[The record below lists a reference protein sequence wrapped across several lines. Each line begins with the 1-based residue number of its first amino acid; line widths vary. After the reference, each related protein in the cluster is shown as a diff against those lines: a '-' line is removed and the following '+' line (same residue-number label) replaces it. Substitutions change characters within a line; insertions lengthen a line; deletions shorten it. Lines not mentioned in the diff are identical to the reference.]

1 MTGLYVYA
9 VVRADH
15 PVPHGLL
22 GVGEKEVRLLRDG
35 RLAVAVSA
43 APDPLVGRRREL
55 LAHSATVEALW
66 GQGPVLPMRF
76 GVVAPDEDA
85 LRRDVLDDPDGRLV
99 DRLEVLADAAEVSVK
114 VWHDEPTV
122 LREVVSENRE
132 IAALRA
138 RTQRSGGSYGDQIRL
153 GEMVAAAVEAKA
165 SQDADRLLADLTP
178 LAVATVPGPPVDGAL
193 LNASFLIE
201 REQADAFRTAVDRL
215 ISAEAGRF
223 SVRVAGPVPPYSFV
237 DEPRPPEPRRNSSRR
252 VGMGSR

>member
-15 PVPHGLL
+15 SVPDALE
-22 GVGEKEVRLLRDG
+22 GVGGAAVSLVRDG
-35 RLAVAVSA
+35 QLAVAVSA
-43 APDPLVGRRREL
+43 APEPLVGRRREL

-66 GQGPVLPMRF
+66 AQGPVLPMRF

-85 LRRDVLDDPDGRLV
+85 LRRDILDDPDGRLAE
-99 DRLEVLADAAEVSVK
+99 RLEALADAAEMSVK

-138 RTQRSGGSYGDQIRL
+138 RTQRSGGSYAEQIRL

-165 SQDADRLLADLTP
+165 SQ
-178 LAVATVPGPPVDGAL
+178 
-193 LNASFLIE
+193 
-201 REQADAFRTAVDRL
+201 
-215 ISAEAGRF
+215 
-223 SVRVAGPVPPYSFV
+223 
-237 DEPRPPEPRRNSSRR
+237 
-252 VGMGSR
+252 